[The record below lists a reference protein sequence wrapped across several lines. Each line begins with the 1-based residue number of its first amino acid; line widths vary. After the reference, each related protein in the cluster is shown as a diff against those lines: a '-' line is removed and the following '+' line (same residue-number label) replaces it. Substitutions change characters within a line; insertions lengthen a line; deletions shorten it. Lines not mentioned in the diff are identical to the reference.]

1 MFSCAAWIIS
11 PERELGENEPQE
23 RTRVANLRGVDL
35 NLLVVLDAL
44 LRERHVTRA
53 ARSVGLS
60 QPAMS
65 SALARLRS
73 VFKDELLV
81 RTAIGMRPTPR
92 AETLIEP
99 VRQAIS
105 QIERVLASDR
115 RFDAARS
122 ERRFTIRLSDLL
134 SYLLLPRLIAEI
146 AQAAPRISLDVKH
159 LSPVQTIDA
168 LERGEIDVAVSMGL
182 EHTGT
187 IHRQVLFEDQ
197 MVAVMRSTNP
207 LAHGKLTLERFLA
220 ARHLK
225 VSMAPTD
232 TRFADDVLSR
242 SNTERDV
249 ALNVPHWLLV
259 PHALATTDYLAVM
272 PGAFAAAVQ
281 TKALLVRELPFASKS
296 FDWCLYWHR
305 RHQDDPANRWLRERI
320 AASGPASGDILSSRR
335 SGR

>member
-1 MFSCAAWIIS
+1 M
-11 PERELGENEPQE
+11 
-23 RTRVANLRGVDL
+23 ANLRNVDL

-65 SALARLRS
+65 SALARLRN

-81 RTAIGMRPTPR
+81 RTATGMQPTPR

-99 VRQAIS
+99 LRQTIG
-105 QIERVLASDR
+105 QIERVLEPDEG
-115 RFDAARS
+115 FEAAKS
-122 ERRFTIRLSDLL
+122 ERRFAIRLSDLL
-134 SYLLLPRLIAEI
+134 SYLLLPSLMTEI
-146 AQAAPRISLDVKH
+146 TRTAPRISLDVRH
-159 LSPVQTIDA
+159 LSPMQTIDA
-168 LERGEIDVAVSMGL
+168 LERDEIDIAVSMGL

-187 IHRQVLFEDQ
+187 INRQVLFKDR
-197 MVAVMRSTNP
+197 MVAVMSNTHP
-207 LAHGKLTLERFLA
+207 LANGRLTLKRFLST
-220 ARHLK
+220 RHLK

-232 TRFADDVLSR
+232 IRLADDVLSK

-259 PHALATTDYLAVM
+259 PHVLATTDYVAVM
-272 PGAFAAAVQ
+272 PGAFAAAVGD
-281 TKALLVRELPFASKS
+281 KALVVRDMPFASKP

-305 RHQDDPANRWLRERI
+305 RQDENPANRWLRQRTVQAGLAIE
-320 AASGPASGDILSSRR
+320 ASRSRSLS
-335 SGR
+335 